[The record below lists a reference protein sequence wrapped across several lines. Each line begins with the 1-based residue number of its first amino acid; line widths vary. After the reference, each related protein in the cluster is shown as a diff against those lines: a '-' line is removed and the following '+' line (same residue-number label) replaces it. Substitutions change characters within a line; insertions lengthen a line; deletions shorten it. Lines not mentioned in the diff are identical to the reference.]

1 MASKD
6 NKNEK
11 HEKPIKDLLNFS
23 IVIIDKPAGPTSFT
37 VSDYVWRQ
45 LKDFGINKTS
55 HFGTLDPQVTG
66 VLPIAIGRSCR
77 LTGFFL
83 GHDKTYIGVIHV
95 HKEHELSDLQKVINK
110 NFMGKIMQKPP
121 IKSSVKRVERER
133 EVKRFELLER
143 GENKKDFLFIAE
155 VQGGTYIR
163 KLCSDLG
170 ELKEV
175 GGAHMLE
182 LRRMNAGIF
191 SESDKRIV
199 SLYEFKDAVDEL
211 KKGNEEKIRKI
222 LIPSEEA
229 IKKIMPVVQ
238 IRNDA
243 NVLRALFTGKQLFN
257 RDMIGKIPKLKEGDN
272 FAVFAGDRFI
282 EIAKRGI
289 DEITAGK
296 AQFVLA

>member
-229 IKKIMPVVQ
+229 IKKIMPGV
-238 IRNDA
+238 
-243 NVLRALFTGKQLFN
+243 
-257 RDMIGKIPKLKEGDN
+257 
-272 FAVFAGDRFI
+272 
-282 EIAKRGI
+282 
-289 DEITAGK
+289 
-296 AQFVLA
+296 